1 MSRSQRPFPFDL
13 YIFAASEVSVL
24 IPSTI
29 VLNEGTPLRP
39 LGLRREAASFR
50 PGARKQ
56 ARKPGDG
63 PVIHLRYFAAS
74 AYRTC
79 C

>member
-1 MSRSQRPFPFDL
+1 MSRSQRPFLYDL

-39 LGLRREAASFR
+39 LALRREAASFR
-50 PGARKQ
+50 PGARKR
-56 ARKPGDG
+56 AHKPGAG
-63 PVIHLRYFAAS
+63 SVIRLRHFAAS